1 MSKVTILGAGLAG
14 CEACWQVCVAGVR
27 VDLYEM
33 RPGVM
38 TPAHH
43 SGDFAELVC
52 SNSLGSSSVKNASGL
67 LKEELRVLGSVV
79 LASAD
84 RSHLPAGGALAVD
97 RWAFAREITEKISS
111 QSLVTVVREEAP
123 RIPCATGGP
132 VIVATGPLTSPPL
145 AKDIASF
152 TGEQALYFFDAA
164 SPIVSRDSIDEEH
177 AFFGSRYGHS
187 GDVTGPEG
195 GDYINCPLD
204 EDQYSV
210 FRESLLAAEKAVPH
224 AFEPTGFFEGCL
236 PVEEIAR
243 RGTDTLRYGP
253 MKPVGL
259 TDPRTG
265 KRPYAVVQLRQ
276 DDSDGRMYNIVGFQT
291 SLKWGEQDRVFRL
304 VPALRNAE
312 FLRYGVMHRNTYL
325 DAPRVLHPSM
335 QSKKRPDVLFAGQ
348 LCGVEGY
355 VESTATG
362 WLAGHNAARIA
373 LGKEPLVMPAETMM
387 GALVR
392 YIATPRTGPL
402 QPMNSNWGL
411 LPPVEARVRGKRRTH
426 EIMAVRALE
435 AVQRIL

>member
-1 MSKVTILGAGLAG
+1 MSKVTIVGAGLAG

-27 VDLYEM
+27 ADLYEM

-52 SNSLGSSSVKNASGL
+52 SNSLGSGSLKNASGL
-67 LKEELRVLGSVV
+67 LKEELRALGSMV
-79 LASAD
+79 LAAAD
-84 RSHLPAGGALAVD
+84 RHRLPAGGALAVD
-97 RWAFAREITEKISS
+97 RWAFAREITERISI
-111 QSLVTVVREEAP
+111 QSLVTVIREEAQ
-123 RIPCATGGP
+123 RIPSTTGGP
-132 VIVATGPLTSPPL
+132 VIVATGPLTSPAL
-145 AKDIASF
+145 AEDIAGF

-164 SPIVSRDSIDEEH
+164 SPIVSRDSIDPEC
-177 AFFGSRYGHS
+177 AFFGSRYGHT
-187 GDVTGPEG
+187 GEVLGPEG
-195 GDYINCPLD
+195 GDYINCPLS

-210 FRESLLAAEKAVPH
+210 FYDALLTAEKAVLH
-224 AFEPTGFFEGCL
+224 SFEPTGFFEGCL

-243 RGTDTLRYGP
+243 RGRDTLRYGP

-291 SLKWGEQDRVFRL
+291 SLRWSEQDRVFRL

-312 FLRYGVMHRNTYL
+312 FLRHGVMHRNTYL
-325 DAPRVLHPSM
+325 DASRVLLPSM
-335 QSKKRPDVLFAGQ
+335 QAKKIPDVLFAGQ

-373 LGKEPLVMPAETMM
+373 LGREPLVMPVETMM
-387 GALVR
+387 GALAK
-392 YIATPRTGPL
+392 YICTPRAGPL

-411 LPPVEARVRGKRRTH
+411 LPPVEVRVRGKRQIH
-426 EIMAVRALE
+426 ENMAARALE
-435 AVQRIL
+435 AVRRIL